1 MSTHLIVL
9 PVALPLL
16 AAALL
21 LLLGGRGL
29 GVQRAVGVGATLLQ
43 WLIALALVLRA
54 DDGAVEAYLIGNW
67 EAWVGIALALDRLAA
82 IMLITTATLGVAA
95 VLYATSGWDRRAPHF
110 HALFQAQLMGL
121 NGAFLTAD
129 LFNLF
134 VFFEIL
140 LIASYGLMLSGGY
153 GTRMRAGFHYV
164 AFNITASTLYLFA
177 VGLLYGLIGALN
189 MAEMGQRIAVAP
201 LADLPLIQAAAGML
215 LVVFCSK
222 AAMFPLYMWLPET
235 YARTPAPVVALF
247 AVMTKL
253 GVYAALR
260 VYGVLF
266 GGDAGAL
273 AGFAWPYLL
282 GGGAIGLLLASLGAL
297 SAKSLGT
304 LGGYLVVAS
313 AATLFI
319 AVGLANAEAVGAGL
333 YYLIQSS
340 FAAAALF
347 LLFDTIGRQRQS
359 AGDSLRTVD
368 RIARRGLL
376 GTLFFVAAL
385 SIVGLPPL
393 AGFVGKFSLLAA
405 IPGADA
411 GWLWPLILVTS
422 LFALLALVAAGI
434 HLFWR
439 QDNAEPSPA
448 EAPHAVEYG
457 AILGLLSLA
466 LLLSLFAA
474 PVLRYPQAAAAQLAA
489 PQQYRAALLQA
500 QPKPSP
506 HGSHGSHG
514 SADSEATR

>member
-1 MSTHLIVL
+1 
-9 PVALPLL
+9 
-16 AAALL
+16 
-21 LLLGGRGL
+21 
-29 GVQRAVGVGATLLQ
+29 
-43 WLIALALVLRA
+43 
-54 DDGAVEAYLIGNW
+54 
-67 EAWVGIALALDRLAA
+67 
-82 IMLITTATLGVAA
+82 
-95 VLYATSGWDRRAPHF
+95 
-110 HALFQAQLMGL
+110 MGL

-140 LIASYGLMLSGGY
+140 LIASYGLLLSGGH
-153 GTRMRAGFHYV
+153 GSRMRAGFHYV

-177 VGLLYGLIGALN
+177 IGLLYGLLGALN
-189 MAEMGQRIAVAP
+189 MAEMGERIARAP
-201 LADLPLIQAAAGML
+201 LADLPFIQAAGGML
-215 LVVFCSK
+215 LVVFCAK
-222 AAMFPLYMWLPET
+222 AAMFPLHMWLPET
-235 YARTPAPVVALF
+235 YARSPAPVVALF

-253 GVYAALR
+253 GVYTALR

-266 GGDAGAL
+266 GADAGAL
-273 AGFAWPYLL
+273 ADFAWPYLL

-319 AVGLANAEAVGAGL
+319 AVGLANVEAVGAGL

-347 LLFDTIGRQRQS
+347 LLADTIGRQRQS
-359 AGDSLRTVD
+359 AGDSLRKVD

-376 GTLFFVAAL
+376 GTLFFIAAV

-405 IPGADA
+405 IPDADA
-411 GWLWPLILVTS
+411 GWLWPLILITS
-422 LFALLALVAAGI
+422 LFALIAMAVAGI

-439 QDNAEPSPA
+439 QDNHLPSPA
-448 EAPHAVEYG
+448 ERPHAVEYG
-457 AILGLLSLA
+457 AIFGLMSLAVLLSLWA
-466 LLLSLFAA
+466 Q
-474 PVLRYPQAAAAQLAA
+474 PVLRYTAAAAQQQFA
-489 PQQYRAALLQA
+489 PQAYRAALLDA

-506 HGSHGSHG
+506 HQAGQAG
-514 SADSEATR
+514 APP